1 MLYFLPAPRPLV
13 LLVLL
18 LLSWPG
24 WAPDA
29 QAQNAQ
35 KLISQGLNRA
45 GLQEDTVA
53 LNGLYENLE
62 PATQI
67 APSLLGIGAS
77 NVSTPSGL
85 QDVSFTQLNSF
96 ARFPKQGSGIGIE
109 FSPVQLF
116 KKTDLSKIKLN
127 ASDDKL
133 VAKLLSKAIDT
144 ATIKALLLRKQYL
157 QKQYQGLA
165 DYRKTFWAQGF
176 TVSGA
181 SATDSLASRLALGL
195 SYTFGAGQLDPFKAR
210 GFSEEV
216 AAAASELLA
225 GPPANRAGG
234 ALGPALQALNTL
246 ASQNG
251 EAIAAALQEGGLLDK
266 AAPLYESV
274 FNALLDQVLA
284 PAPSRDVRD
293 TTKLAPLP
301 AHLATAEALRDKI
314 NSVLDAMNASIA
326 SQNKQP
332 NRPAQLPLLEDGPR
346 QKIIDYLTVN
356 YLATV
361 QATQQTYIKAIRPAF
376 RSLTA
381 LVQAK
386 TTAFERDNWNV
397 PLIQVGSGWVSYS
410 PKRTWEDLSYQS
422 THLFVRASGRLSVMG
437 DWFRQHTLVVM
448 NLQYVNHRVDSVRNK
463 FWYGGRLLVGNQ
475 RIRASVEGSF
485 QWQQYRA
492 QQGATRPS
500 DTQRRFTV
508 GGEVRVADNLW
519 LEIAFGRVYP
529 IPVAGANGKTEQQA
543 GLLTLADL
551 KYGFRNHR
559 RFKVN

>member
-1 MLYFLPAPRPLV
+1 MLQFFTAPRPFILFG
-13 LLVLL
+13 L
-18 LLSWPG
+18 LLSLLSWVPHIV
-24 WAPDA
+24 

-35 KLISQGLNRA
+35 KLIEKGLNKA

-53 LNGLYENLE
+53 LNSLYENME

-77 NVSTPSGL
+77 SVSMPSGL
-85 QDVSFTQLNSF
+85 QDISFTQLNSF
-96 ARFPKQGSGIGIE
+96 ASPKQGSGIGIE

-127 ASDDKL
+127 SIDDKL
-133 VAKLLSKAIDT
+133 LTILQGKAVDE
-144 ATIKALLLRKQYL
+144 ATIKSILLQKHYL

-165 DYRKTFWAQGF
+165 EYRKTFWLQGF

-181 SATDSLASRLALGL
+181 SASDSLANRLALGL
-195 SYTFGAGQLDPFKAR
+195 SYTFGAGRLDPFKAR
-210 GFSEEV
+210 GFSEEI

-225 GPPANRAGG
+225 GTPAAGAG
-234 ALGPALQALNTL
+234 ALTPALQTLDAL
-246 ASQNG
+246 ASQNN
-251 EAIAAALQEGGLLDK
+251 EAISAALQEAGLLDK
-266 AAPLYESV
+266 SSPLYTNIFDV
-274 FNALLDQVLA
+274 LLDQVLA
-284 PAPSRDVRD
+284 PAPSKDVRD
-293 TTKLAPLP
+293 TTKLSPLP
-301 AHLATAEALRDKI
+301 AHLANAEALRSKI
-314 NSVLDAMNASIA
+314 NSVFDALNTSIE

-332 NRPAQLPLLEDGPR
+332 NQAVQIPLLKDSQR
-346 QKIIDYLTVN
+346 TKIIDYLTVN
-356 YLATV
+356 YLSTV

-386 TTAFERDNWNV
+386 TAAFERDNWNA
-397 PLIQVGSGWVSYS
+397 PLIQLGSGWVGYS
-410 PKRTWEDLSYQS
+410 HKRTWEDLAYQS
-422 THLFVRASGRLSVMG
+422 THVFFRASGRLG
-437 DWFRQHTLVVM
+437 RENTWFRKHTLFVM
-448 NLQYVNHRVDSVRNK
+448 NLQYANHSVDSVRNR
-463 FWYGGRLLVGNQ
+463 FWYGGRILLGNQ

-485 QWQQYRA
+485 QLQQYRP
-492 QQGATRPS
+492 QQGITHPS

-519 LEIAFGRVYP
+519 LEVAFGRVYP
-529 IPVAGANGKTEQQA
+529 ISVVGTNGKMEQQS